1 MNKVCC
7 SAFRRRVSLGLVCF
21 AGLLW
26 NGQAAERPNILWI
39 TMEDTSP
46 HFIGCY
52 GDKNARTP
60 NIDRLAR
67 EGVRFTRAF
76 ATGAVC
82 SSSRSTIFTGER
94 TYEMGTGNHR
104 SAYPIPDYIKGFPY
118 YMKEVGYFTSNC
130 GKKDYAIAD
139 RERKK
144 HEAWTLD
151 GVVGW
156 WDREDDRPFFC
167 VFNQNDSH
175 QSRTMSKPFDWYEE
189 AVLKNL
195 GPEQIVRDDQFEM
208 PPFLKDSPE
217 MRKQFARVY
226 NSIQL
231 TDKKIG
237 ELLKRLEDDGL
248 RDDTIIFLYADH
260 GEGIPRGK
268 QNGINLAYQVPFIIS
283 VPEKWKH
290 LSPWGKPGSTTDE
303 LVSFEDLGPTL
314 ISLAGGTIPEH
325 MNGRILMGENR
336 SKPTDHL
343 ILSANRS
350 GNGIDVMR
358 AVTHGD
364 YFYTRNFMAHMPEER
379 FKTYSEISEIMQQM
393 RDDLGDGE
401 LNELQKSLF
410 IPRPPEFLFNIKAD
424 PWETKNL
431 ASDPAHKERLQ
442 KMRQQL
448 KKEIISKRD
457 VMLLPEYEI
466 DLISKEGTAYEFRL
480 DDKNY
485 PIREI
490 YAAASLSGFRGVAV
504 TKKQVSLLKSP
515 NRFVRY
521 WAAMGL
527 FAQSKQELAPY
538 EAEIAAAMNDTYP
551 PAGATVAAVM
561 WKNFETN
568 EAEQKVKE
576 YLQFDHWLIN
586 LRMVNYLFYIDNRA
600 LFVDAIDELRERT
613 IEGVAK
619 AEKEFKQRVKNVRNA
634 CDIFSDIRERE
645 AAASANP

>member
-1 MNKVCC
+1 MKMHVFYAAAVVLFLGTLTA
-7 SAFRRRVSLGLVCF
+7 SA
-21 AGLLW
+21 
-26 NGQAAERPNILWI
+26 EDRPNILWI

-52 GDKNARTP
+52 GDKAARTP
-60 NIDRLAR
+60 NIDRLAS
-67 EGVRFTRAF
+67 EGVRFTNAY

-82 SSSRSTIFTGER
+82 SSSRSTIFTGAR

-104 SAYPIPDYIKGFPY
+104 SAYPIPEFIKGFPY
-118 YMKEVGYFTSNC
+118 YMKSVGYFTSNC

-151 GVVGW
+151 GIVGW
-156 WDREDDRPFFC
+156 WNREDDRPFFC
-167 VFNQNDSH
+167 VFNHNDSH
-175 QSRTMSKPFDWYEE
+175 QSRTMSKPFEWYETT
-189 AVLKNL
+189 VLESL
-195 GPEQIVRDDQFEM
+195 GPEQQIRDDQFDM

-217 MRKQFARVY
+217 MRKEFARVY
-226 NSIQL
+226 NSIRL

-260 GEGIPRGK
+260 GEGMPRGK

-290 LSPWGKPGSTTDE
+290 LSPWGESGSVTDE

-336 SKPTDHL
+336 TEPTDHL

-350 GNGIDVMR
+350 GDGIDVMR

-364 YFYTRNFMAHMPEER
+364 YFYTRNFMAYMPEER
-379 FKTYSEISEIMQQM
+379 FKTYSEISGIMQQM

-401 LNELQKSLF
+401 LNELQESLF
-410 IPRPPEFLFNIKAD
+410 ISRPPEFLFNIKD
-424 PWETKNL
+424 DLWEINNL
-431 ASDPAHKERLQ
+431 ANDPAHKERLQ

-448 KKEIISKRD
+448 ESEIISKRD

-466 DLISKEGTAYEFRL
+466 AKISENGTAYEFRL

-485 PIREI
+485 PIKEVL
-490 YAAASLSGFRGVAV
+490 AAASLSGFRSSEV
-504 TKKQVSLLKSP
+504 TQKQVALLNDP

-521 WAAMGL
+521 WAALGL
-527 FAQSKQELAPY
+527 MSQSKQDLAPY
-538 EAEIAAAMNDTYP
+538 QTEIAAAMNDTYP
-551 PAGATVAAVM
+551 PAGSTAAVVV
-561 WKNFETN
+561 WNNFETPA
-568 EAEQKVKE
+568 AEQKVKE
-576 YLQFDHWLIN
+576 YLQFENWQIN
-586 LRMVNYLFYIDNRA
+586 LRMLNYLFYINNREP
-600 LFVDAIDELRERT
+600 FVAAIAELRERSNR
-613 IEGVAK
+613 GVAK
-619 AEKEFKQRVKNVRNA
+619 AEKEKKPYIKNIRLA
-634 CDIFSDIRERE
+634 SDLISDIRERE
-645 AAASANP
+645 AAAANP